1 MSKSCFFRLLTANQG
16 ARGEIADFFIQRAR
30 RKPKRKL
37 RENKKREV
45 TVDLPKENF
54 TKRRERIING
64 RITSRAGEEKR
75 KRKKRRKEEEEGG
88 AS

>member
-1 MSKSCFFRLLTANQG
+1 MSTG
-16 ARGEIADFFIQRAR
+16 
-30 RKPKRKL
+30 
-37 RENKKREV
+37 
-45 TVDLPKENF
+45 ENF